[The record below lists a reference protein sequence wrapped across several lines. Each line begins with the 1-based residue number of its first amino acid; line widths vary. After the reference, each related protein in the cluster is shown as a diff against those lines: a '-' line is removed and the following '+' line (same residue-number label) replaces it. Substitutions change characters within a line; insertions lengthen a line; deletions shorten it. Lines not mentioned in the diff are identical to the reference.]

1 MIRFDCE
8 KELRAEQ
15 RKRRF
20 LVIRNWLNGIFIVL
34 SIVSI
39 IGVLVFDKNDVKLQI
54 SYAIAIVAILVKMV
68 ESFFRMPGIF
78 NKL

>member
-1 MIRFDCE
+1 MIRFDSE